1 MDALI
6 FVILVAVAAGVF
18 AGVQAPLNALTS
30 SKLGL
35 LEGALVPHVVGAIVA
50 LVPLLFL
57 GMRNFRD
64 MPAVPWYGYLPG
76 VLGVGLVMG
85 LSFATARIG
94 VTATIVVFVV
104 SQLIVGAIIGHFG
117 WLGSPVKPL
126 DLAKLL
132 GIGMLIAG
140 AWLVVRPS

>member
-1 MDALI
+1 MDALF
-6 FVILVAVAAGVF
+6 FVILVAVAAGIF
-18 AGVQAPLNALTS
+18 AGVQAPLNALTA
-30 SKLGL
+30 SKVGL
-35 LEGALVPHVVGAIVA
+35 LEGALIPHIVGAIIA

-57 GMRNFRD
+57 GLKNFREL
-64 MPAVPWYGYLPG
+64 PNVPWYGYLPG

-85 LSFATARIG
+85 LSFATQRIG
-94 VTATIVVFVV
+94 VTATIVIFVV

-126 DLAKLL
+126 DLAKMA
-132 GIGMLIAG
+132 GIVLLIAG